1 MSAGNEKPA
10 SAYDYLTRT
19 CCRPWCLCR
28 QTVSSDCAFVCKFS
42 LTSVYIQNVEF
53 NIPFFGLQRIFLHLM
68 LFGKPVLDIPRTVTV
83 LTVLRKSPFCT
94 LILTVSGPDMHHITT
109 QNGPF
114 RSVIKAVLHDEE
126 NTVGILLVVSIC
138 LTVIYRY
145 FSFLR
150 FSEQNPVANDFTR
163 ILRDFHD
170 ENLTFPAALF
180 VFLYIHVFNMQVC
193 VDMV

>member
-1 MSAGNEKPA
+1 
-10 SAYDYLTRT
+10 
-19 CCRPWCLCR
+19 
-28 QTVSSDCAFVCKFS
+28 
-42 LTSVYIQNVEF
+42 
-53 NIPFFGLQRIFLHLM
+53 
-68 LFGKPVLDIPRTVTV
+68 
-83 LTVLRKSPFCT
+83 
-94 LILTVSGPDMHHITT
+94 MHHITT

-114 RSVIKAVLHDEE
+114 RSAIKAVLHDEE

-138 LTVIYRY
+138 LTVIYRDS
-145 FSFLR
+145 SFLR

-180 VFLYIHVFNMQVC
+180 VFLYIGPFNIQVC